1 MHGPPCP
8 LDCGVRG
15 KATSLLVGGSCV
27 SRLPGQKRMA
37 TNVLKPLEWVL
48 GNFSVDMGIDLGTAN
63 TLVCVRGR
71 GIILNE
77 PSVVAVKK
85 GTNEVLL
92 DGMAVGNA
100 AKAMLGKT
108 PGSIE
113 AVRPLRHG
121 VIADFE
127 VTEKMLRYFISKVHE
142 GRSWVKPQVVIS
154 VPTGITDVERRAVV
168 HSAERA
174 GARRV
179 YLIDE
184 PMAAGIGVDLP
195 VTEARGSLIVDIG
208 GGTTEI
214 AVLALAGTVVATSLR
229 VAGDEMDEAI
239 ANHMRRFHNLL
250 IGEQSAE
257 RIKLT
262 IGSAWPMEQELSM
275 EVKGRDTITGL
286 PSRAQ
291 VTSIEIR
298 EALGGPVRKIC
309 ESIRQ
314 VLEEAPPEI
323 AADLCDA
330 GCTIVGGGALLY
342 GMAAAVTDF
351 LGIQARVGED
361 PLTAVARGTG
371 VFLEKLDIFSRVLSA
386 DDEG

>member
-1 MHGPPCP
+1 M
-8 LDCGVRG
+8 
-15 KATSLLVGGSCV
+15 S
-27 SRLPGQKRMA
+27 
-37 TNVLKPLEWVL
+37 NVFKPMEWAL
-48 GNFSVDMGIDLGTAN
+48 GRFSVDMGIDLGTAN
-63 TLVCVRGR
+63 TLVSVRGR

-85 GTNEVLL
+85 DTGEVLL
-92 DGMAVGNA
+92 DGMAVGNT

-108 PGSIE
+108 PGNIE
-113 AVRPLRHG
+113 AIRPLRNG
-121 VIADFE
+121 VIADFD
-127 VTEKMLRYFISKVHE
+127 VTEKMLRYFITKVHE
-142 GRSWVKPQVVIS
+142 GRNWVKPQVVIA
-154 VPTGITDVERRAVV
+154 VPVGITAVERRAVI

-184 PMAAGIGVDLP
+184 PMAAGIGIELP

-214 AVLALAGTVVATSLR
+214 AVLALAGMVVSTSLR
-229 VAGDEMDEAI
+229 IAGDELDDAI
-239 ANHMRRFHNLL
+239 VNHLRRHHNLL

-262 IGSAWPMEQELSM
+262 IGSAWPMDQELSM
-275 EVKGRDTITGL
+275 EVKGRDSVTGL
-286 PSRAQ
+286 PRKTT

-298 EALGGPVRKIC
+298 ECLSHPVRLIC
-309 ESIRQ
+309 EAIRG

-323 AADLCDA
+323 SADLCDS
-330 GCTIVGGGALLY
+330 GVTICGGGALLY
-342 GMAAAVTDF
+342 GIANAIAET
-351 LGIQARVGED
+351 LSIPARIADD

-371 VFLEKLDIFSRVLSA
+371 VFLDKLDVFARVLSSDE
-386 DDEG
+386 DD

>member
-1 MHGPPCP
+1 M
-8 LDCGVRG
+8 
-15 KATSLLVGGSCV
+15 V
-27 SRLPGQKRMA
+27 S
-37 TNVLKPLEWVL
+37 VFKPMEWAFGHL
-48 GNFSVDMGIDLGTAN
+48 SVDMGIDLGTAN

-85 GTNEVLL
+85 GTHEVLL
-92 DGMAVGNA
+92 DGMAVGNT

-113 AVRPLRHG
+113 AVRPLKHG
-121 VIADFE
+121 VIADFD
-127 VTEKMLRYFISKVHE
+127 VTEKMLRYFITKVHE
-142 GRSWVKPQVVIS
+142 GRHWVKPQVMIA
-154 VPTGITDVERRAVV
+154 VPVGITAVERRAVI

-214 AVLALAGTVVATSLR
+214 AVLSLAGAVVSTSLR
-229 VAGDEMDEAI
+229 IAGDEMDEAI
-239 ANHMRRFHNLL
+239 IAHMRRQHNLL

-262 IGSAWPMEQELSM
+262 IGSAWSMEQELSM
-275 EVKGRDTITGL
+275 EVKGRDSVSGL
-286 PSRAQ
+286 PRRAA
-291 VTSIEIR
+291 VTSLEIR
-298 EALGGPVRKIC
+298 DALSHPVRLIC
-309 ESIRQ
+309 ESIRGI
-314 VLEEAPPEI
+314 LEEAPPEI
-323 AADLCDA
+323 SADLCDT
-330 GCTIVGGGALLY
+330 GVTMVGGGSLLY
-342 GMAAAVTDF
+342 GIHHAVAEH
-351 LGIQARVGED
+351 LGIPVLVADE

-371 VFLEKLDIFSRVLSA
+371 IFLDKLDVFSRVLST
-386 DDEG
+386 DEE

>member
-1 MHGPPCP
+1 
-8 LDCGVRG
+8 
-15 KATSLLVGGSCV
+15 
-27 SRLPGQKRMA
+27 MA
-37 TNVLKPLEWVL
+37 TMLKPLEWVL

-63 TLVCVRGR
+63 TLVYVRGR

-113 AVRPLRHG
+113 AIRPLRHG

-184 PMAAGIGVDLP
+184 PMAAGIGVELP

-214 AVLALAGTVVATSLR
+214 AVLALAGSVVATSLR
-229 VAGDEMDEAI
+229 VAGDELDESIVA
-239 ANHMRRFHNLL
+239 HMRRFHNLM
-250 IGEQSAE
+250 IGEQTAE

-262 IGSAWPMEQELSM
+262 IGSAWPLEQELSL
-275 EVKGRDTITGL
+275 EVKGRDSVTGL
-286 PSRAQ
+286 PSRAT
-291 VTSIEIR
+291 VTSMEIR
-298 EALGGPVRKIC
+298 EALQHPVRQIC
-309 ESIRQ
+309 DAIRH
-314 VLEEAPPEI
+314 VLEETPPEI
-323 AADLCDA
+323 SADLVDS
-330 GCTIVGGGALLY
+330 GCTLVGGGALLR
-342 GMAAAVTDF
+342 GIDKAISDF
-351 LGIQARVGED
+351 LGIPARVAED

-371 VFLEKLDIFSRVLSA
+371 VFLEKLDVFSRVLSS

>member
-1 MHGPPCP
+1 
-8 LDCGVRG
+8 
-15 KATSLLVGGSCV
+15 
-27 SRLPGQKRMA
+27 MA
-37 TNVLKPLEWVL
+37 TMLKPLEWVL

-63 TLVCVRGR
+63 TLVYVRGR

-113 AVRPLRHG
+113 AIRPLRHG

-214 AVLALAGTVVATSLR
+214 AVLALAGSVVATSLR

-239 ANHMRRFHNLL
+239 VAHLRRYHNLM
-250 IGEQSAE
+250 IGEQTAE

-262 IGSAWPMEQELSM
+262 LGSAWPLEQELSL
-275 EVKGRDTITGL
+275 EVKGRDSVTGL
-286 PSRAQ
+286 PSRAT
-291 VTSIEIR
+291 VTSMEIR
-298 EALGGPVRKIC
+298 EALSHPVRQIC
-309 ESIRQ
+309 EAIRH

-323 AADLCDA
+323 SEDLVDS
-330 GCTIVGGGALLY
+330 GCTIVGGGALLR
-342 GMAAAVTDF
+342 GIDQAIADF
-351 LGIQARVGED
+351 LGVPARVGED

-371 VFLEKLDIFSRVLSA
+371 VFLEKLDVFSRVLSS

>member
-1 MHGPPCP
+1 MGT
-8 LDCGVRG
+8 
-15 KATSLLVGGSCV
+15 A
-27 SRLPGQKRMA
+27 
-37 TNVLKPLEWVL
+37 LKPLEAIL
-48 GNFSVDMGIDLGTAN
+48 GRFSVDMGIDLGTAN

-77 PSVVAVKK
+77 PSVVAVKR

-113 AVRPLRHG
+113 AIRPLKNG

-127 VTEKMLRYFISKVHE
+127 VTEKMLRYFISKVHD
-142 GRSWVKPQVVIS
+142 GRQWVKPQVVIS
-154 VPTGITDVERRAVV
+154 VPTGITAVERRAVI

-174 GARRV
+174 GARHV

-184 PMAAGIGVDLP
+184 PMAAGIGVDMP

-214 AVLALAGTVVATSLR
+214 AVLALAGSVVSTSLR
-229 VAGDEMDEAI
+229 VGGDEMDEAI
-239 ANHMRRFHNLL
+239 VNHIRRHHGLHV
-250 IGEQSAE
+250 GEQSSE

-262 IGSAWPMEQELSM
+262 IGSAWPMDQELSM
-275 EVKGRDTITGL
+275 EVKGRDSVTGL
-286 PSRAQ
+286 PRRAT
-291 VTSIEIR
+291 VTSVEIR
-298 EALGGPVRKIC
+298 EALAQPVRQIC
-309 ESIRQ
+309 EAIRQ
-314 VLEEAPPEI
+314 VLESTPPEI
-323 AADLCDA
+323 SADLVDS
-330 GCTIVGGGALLY
+330 GCTVVGGGALLN
-342 GMAAAVTDF
+342 GITQAISSH
-351 LGIQARVGED
+351 LGIPARLGDD

-371 VFLEKLDIFSRVLSA
+371 VFLERLDVFSKVLSG

>member
-1 MHGPPCP
+1 M
-8 LDCGVRG
+8 
-15 KATSLLVGGSCV
+15 S
-27 SRLPGQKRMA
+27 
-37 TNVLKPLEWVL
+37 NVFKPLEWAL
-48 GNFSVDMGIDLGTAN
+48 GRFSVDMGIDLGTAN
-63 TLVCVRGR
+63 TLVSVRGR

-85 GTNEVLL
+85 DTGEVLL
-92 DGMAVGNA
+92 DGMAVGNT

-108 PGSIE
+108 PGNIE
-113 AVRPLRHG
+113 AIRPLRNG
-121 VIADFE
+121 VIADFD
-127 VTEKMLRYFISKVHE
+127 VTEKMLRYFITKVHE
-142 GRSWVKPQVVIS
+142 GRNWVKPQVVIA
-154 VPTGITDVERRAVV
+154 VPVGITAVERRAVI

-184 PMAAGIGVDLP
+184 PMAAGIGIELP

-214 AVLALAGTVVATSLR
+214 AVLALAGMVVSTSLR
-229 VAGDEMDEAI
+229 IAGDELDEAI
-239 ANHMRRFHNLL
+239 INHLRRHHNLL

-262 IGSAWPMEQELSM
+262 IGSAWPMDQELSM
-275 EVKGRDTITGL
+275 EVKGRDSVTGL
-286 PSRAQ
+286 PRKTT

-298 EALGGPVRKIC
+298 ECLSHPVRLIC
-309 ESIRQ
+309 EAIRG

-323 AADLCDA
+323 AADLCDS
-330 GCTIVGGGALLY
+330 GVTICGGGALLY
-342 GMAAAVTDF
+342 GIANAVAET
-351 LGIQARVGED
+351 LSIPARIADD

-371 VFLEKLDIFSRVLSA
+371 VFLDKLDVFARVLSSDE
-386 DDEG
+386 DD

>member
-1 MHGPPCP
+1 
-8 LDCGVRG
+8 
-15 KATSLLVGGSCV
+15 
-27 SRLPGQKRMA
+27 MA
-37 TNVLKPLEWVL
+37 SFLKPLEWVL

-113 AVRPLRHG
+113 AIRPLRHG

-127 VTEKMLRYFISKVHE
+127 VTEKMLRYFISRVHE
-142 GRSWVKPQVVIS
+142 GRSWVKPQLVIS

-184 PMAAGIGVDLP
+184 PMAAGIGIDLP
-195 VTEARGSLIVDIG
+195 VTEAMGSLIVDIG

-214 AVLALAGTVVATSLR
+214 AVLALAGSVVATSLR
-229 VAGDEMDEAI
+229 VAGDDFDEAV
-239 ANHMRRFHNLL
+239 AAHMRRYHNLL
-250 IGEQSAE
+250 IGEQTAE
-257 RIKLT
+257 RIKIT
-262 IGSAWPMEQELSM
+262 IGSAFPMEQELSM
-275 EVKGRDTITGL
+275 DVKGRDTVTGL
-286 PSRAQ
+286 PARAT

-309 ESIRQ
+309 EAIRG
-314 VLEEAPPEI
+314 VLEETPPEI
-323 AADLCDA
+323 AADLVDS
-330 GCTIVGGGALLY
+330 GVTIVGGGALLH
-342 GMAAAVTDF
+342 GIASAVSDF
-351 LGIQARVGED
+351 LGIPARIDAD

-371 VFLEKLDIFSRVLSA
+371 VFLEKLEIFSKVLSS
-386 DDEG
+386 DDDG

>member
-1 MHGPPCP
+1 M
-8 LDCGVRG
+8 
-15 KATSLLVGGSCV
+15 SN
-27 SRLPGQKRMA
+27 
-37 TNVLKPLEWVL
+37 NVLKPLEWVL

-239 ANHMRRFHNLL
+239 VNHMRRYHNLL

-262 IGSAWPMEQELSM
+262 IGSAFPMEQELSM

-286 PSRAQ
+286 PSRAT

-298 EALGGPVRKIC
+298 DALGGPVRKIC

-323 AADLCDA
+323 SADLCDS

-342 GMAAAVTDF
+342 GMAPAVSDF
-351 LGIQARVGED
+351 LGIQARIGED

-371 VFLEKLDIFSRVLSA
+371 VFLEKLDIFSQVLSA

>member
-1 MHGPPCP
+1 MF
-8 LDCGVRG
+8 
-15 KATSLLVGGSCV
+15 
-27 SRLPGQKRMA
+27 
-37 TNVLKPLEWVL
+37 KPLEWLL
-48 GNFSVDMGIDLGTAN
+48 GRFSVDMGIDLGTAN

-77 PSVVAVKK
+77 PSVVAVRK

-92 DGMAVGNA
+92 GGRAVGNE

-108 PGSIE
+108 PGNIE
-113 AVRPLRHG
+113 AIRPLRDG

-127 VTEKMLRYFISKVHE
+127 VTEKMLRYFITKVHDN
-142 GRSWVKPQVVIS
+142 RHWVKPQVVIS
-154 VPTGITDVERRAVV
+154 VPVGITDVERRAVL

-208 GGTTEI
+208 GGTCEI
-214 AVLALAGTVVATSLR
+214 AVLSLAGAVVATSLR

-239 ANHMRRFHNLL
+239 VAHMRRQHSLL

-275 EVKGRDTITGL
+275 EVKGRDSVSGL
-286 PSRAQ
+286 PRRATI
-291 VTSIEIR
+291 TSIEVR
-298 EALGGPVRKIC
+298 ECLAEPVRQIC
-309 ESIRQ
+309 EAIRQ

-323 AADLCDA
+323 SADLVDSGA
-330 GCTIVGGGALLY
+330 TIVGGGALLF
-342 GMAAAVTDF
+342 GIDKAIAQT
-351 LGIQARVGED
+351 LGIPARVVDD
-361 PLTAVARGTG
+361 PMTAVARGTG
-371 VFLEKLDIFSRVLSA
+371 VFLEKLDVFSRVLSS
-386 DDEG
+386 DEEP

>member
-1 MHGPPCP
+1 
-8 LDCGVRG
+8 
-15 KATSLLVGGSCV
+15 
-27 SRLPGQKRMA
+27 MA
-37 TNVLKPLEWVL
+37 SILKPLEWVL

-92 DGMAVGNA
+92 DGLAVGNA

-142 GRSWVKPQVVIS
+142 GRNWVKPQVVIS

-179 YLIDE
+179 FLIDE

-214 AVLALAGTVVATSLR
+214 AVLALAGSVVATSLR
-229 VAGDEMDEAI
+229 VAGDEMDDAI
-239 ANHMRRFHNLL
+239 IGHMRRFHNLM

-262 IGSAWPMEQELSM
+262 IGSAFQMQQELSM
-275 EVKGRDTITGL
+275 EVKGRDSITGL
-286 PSRAQ
+286 PSRSTI
-291 VTSIEIR
+291 TSIEIR
-298 EALGGPVRKIC
+298 EALSQPIRQIC
-309 ESIRQ
+309 EAIRG
-314 VLEEAPPEI
+314 VLEETPPEI
-323 AADLCDA
+323 SADLVDS
-330 GCTIVGGGALLY
+330 GCTIVGGGALLH
-342 GMAAAVTDF
+342 GMAEAVSDF
-351 LGIQARVGED
+351 LGIPARVTDD

-371 VFLEKLDIFSRVLSA
+371 VFLDKLDIFSRVLSA

>member
-1 MHGPPCP
+1 M
-8 LDCGVRG
+8 
-15 KATSLLVGGSCV
+15 GSV
-27 SRLPGQKRMA
+27 F
-37 TNVLKPLEWVL
+37 KPLEFAL
-48 GNFSVDMGIDLGTAN
+48 GRFSVDMGIDLGTAN

-92 DGMAVGNA
+92 DGMAVGNT

-108 PGSIE
+108 PGTIE
-113 AVRPLRHG
+113 AIRPLQNG

-127 VTEKMLRYFISKVHE
+127 VTERMLRYFITKVHE
-142 GRSWVKPQVVIS
+142 GRHWVKPQVVIS
-154 VPTGITDVERRAVV
+154 VPVGITAVERRAVI

-195 VTEARGSLIVDIG
+195 VTEPRGSLIVDIG
-208 GGTTEI
+208 GGTSEI
-214 AVLALAGTVVATSLR
+214 AVLALAGAVVATSLR
-229 VAGDEMDEAI
+229 VAGDELDEAVV
-239 ANHMRRFHNLL
+239 NHLRRHHNLS

-262 IGSAWPMEQELSM
+262 IGSAWPMRQELSM
-275 EVKGRDTITGL
+275 EVKGRDTISGL
-286 PSRAQ
+286 PRKTT
-291 VTSIEIR
+291 VTSMEIR
-298 EALGGPVRKIC
+298 EALQDPL
-309 ESIRQ
+309 RQ
-314 VLEEAPPEI
+314 IFEATRAILEEAPPEI
-323 AADLCDA
+323 SADLVDS
-330 GCTIVGGGALLY
+330 GVTLVGGGALLL
-342 GMAAAVTDF
+342 GIADAMADF
-351 LGIQARVGED
+351 LGIPARVADD

-371 VFLEKLDIFSRVLSA
+371 VFLEKLDVFSRVLSTDE
-386 DDEG
+386 DD